1 MIDTLPLWAYNKDIY
16 RRGSESMKICLYGAS
31 SDEIDR
37 VYISRTET
45 LGEKMGKRGHAL
57 IFGGGAAG
65 LMGAAARGMTRAGG
79 EIIGIAPSFFNVD
92 GVLYEKC
99 TEFIYTDTMRERK
112 FEMENR
118 ADGFIITPGGIGT
131 FEEFF
136 EVLTL
141 KQLGRHNKP
150 IAIFN
155 VKGYYD
161 DIMDLIEKASEG
173 NCMKSA
179 CRELVHAFTDA
190 DEMLDYI
197 ENCDTSKLLPEQTKF
212 L

>member
-1 MIDTLPLWAYNKDIY
+1 
-16 RRGSESMKICLYGAS
+16 MKICLYGAS

-37 VYISRTET
+37 DYILRTES
-45 LGEKMGKRGHAL
+45 LGEKMGGRGHTL

-79 EIIGIAPSFFNVD
+79 EIIGVAPSFFNVD
-92 GVLYEKC
+92 GVLYEGC
-99 TEFIYTDTMRERK
+99 TQFIYTNTMHERK
-112 FEMENR
+112 AEMENR
-118 ADGFIITPGGIGT
+118 ADAFIVAPGGIGT

-136 EVLTL
+136 EALTL

-155 VKGYYD
+155 VAHYYD
-161 DIMDLIEKASEG
+161 DILDLMEKAIAGSF
-173 NCMKSA
+173 MKPA
-179 CRELVHAFTDA
+179 CRELVHAFTDT
-190 DEMLDYI
+190 DKMLDYI
-197 ENCDTSKLLPEQTKF
+197 ETCDTSRMLPEQTKF

>member
-1 MIDTLPLWAYNKDIY
+1 
-16 RRGSESMKICLYGAS
+16 MKICLYGAS

-37 VYISRTET
+37 GYIDRTES
-45 LGEKMGKRGHAL
+45 LGEKMGRRGHAL

-92 GVLYEKC
+92 GVLYEHC
-99 TEFIYTDTMRERK
+99 TQFVYTDTMRERK

-150 IAIFN
+150 IAMYNID
-155 VKGYYD
+155 GYYD
-161 DIMDLIEKASEG
+161 SMDSMMHHSIYEKFVSENCKKIYAILSSEDDLIEYLERENVPEFTVKE
-173 NCMKSA
+173 MK
-179 CRELVHAFTDA
+179 
-190 DEMLDYI
+190 
-197 ENCDTSKLLPEQTKF
+197 KG
-212 L
+212 

>member
-1 MIDTLPLWAYNKDIY
+1 
-16 RRGSESMKICLYGAS
+16 MKICLYGAS

-37 VYISRTET
+37 MYILKTES
-45 LGEKMGKRGHAL
+45 LGETMGRRGHTL

-79 EIIGIAPSFFNVD
+79 SIIGVAPSFFNVD
-92 GVLYEKC
+92 GVLYAGC

-112 FEMENR
+112 AEMEAR

-155 VKGYYD
+155 VDGYYD
-161 DIMDLIEKASEG
+161 DILDLMEKAIAG
-173 NCMKSA
+173 NFMKPA
-179 CRELVHAFTDA
+179 CRELVRAFTQA

-197 ENCDTSKLLPEQTKF
+197 ETCDTSQMLPEQTKF

>member
-1 MIDTLPLWAYNKDIY
+1 
-16 RRGSESMKICLYGAS
+16 MKICLYGAS

-37 VYISRTET
+37 AYILRTEA
-45 LGEKMGKRGHAL
+45 LGEAMGKRGHAL

-65 LMGAAARGMTRAGG
+65 LMGAAARGMTRASG
-79 EIIGIAPSFFNVD
+79 EIIGVAPSFFNVD
-92 GVLYEKC
+92 GVLYDGC

-112 FEMENR
+112 FEMEDR

-155 VKGYYD
+155 IGGYYD
-161 DIMDLIEKASEG
+161 DILDLMEKAIAE
-173 NCMKSA
+173 NFMKPA
-179 CRELVHAFTDA
+179 CRDLLRAFTDT

-197 ENCDTSKLLPEQTKF
+197 ENCDTSQMLPEQTKF

>member
-1 MIDTLPLWAYNKDIY
+1 
-16 RRGSESMKICLYGAS
+16 
-31 SDEIDR
+31 
-37 VYISRTET
+37 
-45 LGEKMGKRGHAL
+45 
-57 IFGGGAAG
+57 
-65 LMGAAARGMTRAGG
+65 
-79 EIIGIAPSFFNVD
+79 
-92 GVLYEKC
+92 
-99 TEFIYTDTMRERK
+99 
-112 FEMENR
+112 MENR

-155 VKGYYD
+155 TEHYYD
-161 DIMDLIEKASEG
+161 DILDLIEKAIAG
-173 NCMKSA
+173 NFMKAA

-190 DEMLDYI
+190 DDMLDYI
-197 ENCDTSKLLPEQTKF
+197 ETCDTSKLLPEQTKF

>member
-1 MIDTLPLWAYNKDIY
+1 
-16 RRGSESMKICLYGAS
+16 MKICLYGAS

-37 VYISRTET
+37 AFILRTES

-79 EIIGIAPSFFNVD
+79 EIIGVAPSFFNVD

-112 FEMENR
+112 FEMEDR
-118 ADGFIITPGGIGT
+118 ADGFIIAPGGIGT

-150 IAIFN
+150 IALFN
-155 VKGYYD
+155 VEHYYD
-161 DIMDLIEKASEG
+161 DILDLMEKAIAG
-173 NCMKSA
+173 NFMKPD
-179 CRELVHAFTDA
+179 CRKLVHAFTD
-190 DEMLDYI
+190 ENKMLDYI
-197 ENCDTSKLLPEQTKF
+197 ENCDTSLLLPEQTKF